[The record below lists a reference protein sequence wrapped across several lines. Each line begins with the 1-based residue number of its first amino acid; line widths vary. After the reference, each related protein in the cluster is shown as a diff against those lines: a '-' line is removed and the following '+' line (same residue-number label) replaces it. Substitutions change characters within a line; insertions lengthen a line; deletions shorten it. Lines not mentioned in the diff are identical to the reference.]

1 MNSFLPR
8 SRSGASVFSIS
19 RITRSAPR
27 ATCLEEEETTLK
39 LLSEVK
45 CNERILLTLEH
56 SKLS

>member
-1 MNSFLPR
+1 MTTALSLKPLSNVTTPWENR
-8 SRSGASVFSIS
+8 RGA
-19 RITRSAPR
+19 R

-45 CNERILLTLEH
+45 CNERILLTPEH